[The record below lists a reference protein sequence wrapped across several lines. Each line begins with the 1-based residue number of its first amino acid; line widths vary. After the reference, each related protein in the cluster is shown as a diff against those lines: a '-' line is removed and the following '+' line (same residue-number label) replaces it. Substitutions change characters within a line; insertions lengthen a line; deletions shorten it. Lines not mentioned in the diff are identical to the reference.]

1 MEPSVLLKQ
10 IPVTFQVGRG
20 GGAPRYGPRVQM
32 VNPVRL
38 VCRR

>member
-10 IPVTFQVGRG
+10 IPVTFQVGR